1 MCREKTEFD
10 ATIATIVS
18 RQRKKCPYATSTDR
32 GQIIKLL
39 RFIMTQIDTTV
50 ELLSLA
56 EIMESVGCPI
66 LSVAP
71 AFSAEEYPS
80 KEDSNKPEITGKNF
94 SYVTKGGKPIPIQ
107 HQQYRHR
114 DPTPTEKARWFA
126 HTQNRG
132 VLLRGKVIIIDLDL
146 IRFVSQEDCDRAL
159 SVIISAIPDCIV
171 ENSIGGGYHI
181 PVICDSLPDFKNF
194 KIEGT
199 GHIGEIIK
207 EGNPGCCVTS
217 PSAGYKIIKT
227 GSIPTISSVA
237 DLGILP
243 FKKIS
248 IEPAI
253 VPTVQ
258 KADLTVEMGEGIPS
272 LVNLMSKNSKTP
284 SGDRSASLV
293 IFAKEASGW
302 VNFCTAHN
310 LGFVGSAESLTEQFA
325 IELEVDLDRLARI
338 LNGVDLAQCQ
348 PAIYAATKGDE
359 AAVLRHYSQATGKI
373 EKQNQYELAGMNN
386 DRIPAVLTKLGD
398 WRLPDHSAFASYI
411 VAKFGDSIGK
421 WNDDIY
427 VRSSKTGL
435 MTKHYTGLYGSGENL
450 RLMITEQTR
459 LTTIGDMS
467 GEFSNPWLVGCES
480 CLVARVR
487 SFKPCDDKNLLPL
500 KNGVLNISEGIL
512 YSYNDL
518 AAKGQYFVWQSYA
531 NFNPS
536 EKCPNFTKWVD
547 ESIKDSE
554 KALLKAVM
562 FASLTGRF
570 DLKFCVELV
579 GKRDTGK
586 SVLVRVMTA
595 LFGGNDSGTV
605 FSVDVKKLLNPDA
618 RHATSNIVG
627 KKLVLIPDTKGYVGS
642 SDVFKQIT
650 SGGDLL
656 ESERKNKD
664 SANFVFEGILW
675 ITGND
680 SIRFADDDDAT
691 RSRRLQIRFTV
702 SIPVENQVSL
712 LDFRSSGMVG
722 KFADELDGILNWVL
736 SAQDTAKDIILE
748 AKKEASR
755 SADLAKEDNYLV
767 LWLEECAALIEGEY
781 TQLGEP
787 QTAIKGDMPISLYG
801 SYRAYCERV
810 GAKAKGMNAFKKEL
824 LDTCNHYQNKV
835 EVIDKRKN
843 NKSVI
848 VGMVLIRTQNG
859 AVIPSVIE
867 KGTTWNGKPLSD
879 LRDEPETDSKVASES
894 DIDSSDHVALE
905 SSFNKSDATYYE
917 NIPRDQIQVGDEV
930 TDQISR
936 RSGLKVTEISGDTI
950 KLAELVGGSPF
961 ATRTRNDCAHAK
973 RLVITF

>member
-1 MCREKTEFD
+1 
-10 ATIATIVS
+10 
-18 RQRKKCPYATSTDR
+18 
-32 GQIIKLL
+32 
-39 RFIMTQIDTTV
+39 MTQLDTTV
-50 ELLSLA
+50 ELLTLA
-56 EIMESVGCPI
+56 EIMGSVGCPI
-66 LSVAP
+66 LPVAP
-71 AFSAEEYPS
+71 EFSAEEYPS
-80 KEDSNKPEITGKNF
+80 KTNPNDPEFTGKVF
-94 SYVTKGGKPIPIQ
+94 GYMTKGGKPILIK
-107 HQQYRHR
+107 HQQYISRN
-114 DPTPTEKARWFA
+114 PTPTEQARWFA
-126 HTQNRG
+126 YTLNKG
-132 VLLRGKVIIIDLDL
+132 VLLRGKFIIIDLD
-146 IRFVSQEDCDRAL
+146 RKNFKSQEACDRVLAI
-159 SVIISAIPDCIV
+159 IISAIPNCIV
-171 ENSIGGGYHI
+171 EKTINGGYHI
-181 PVICDSLPDFKNF
+181 PAICESLPDFKNF

-217 PSAGYKIIKT
+217 PSVGYEIIKT

-237 DLGILP
+237 DLGILS

-258 KADLTVEMGEGIPS
+258 KADSKLEMFEGIPS
-272 LVNLMSKNSKTP
+272 LANLMSKNSKTP
-284 SGDRSASLV
+284 TDDRSASLV
-293 IFAKEASGW
+293 IFAKECNGW
-302 VNFCTAHN
+302 FNFCTAHG
-310 LGFVGSAESLTEQFA
+310 LGFVGSVESLIEQFA

-386 DRIPAVLTKLGD
+386 DRIPVIISKSGVAS
-398 WRLPDHSAFASYI
+398 LPDHAAFASYI
-411 VAKFGDSIGK
+411 VAKFGDSLGK

-435 MTKHYTGLYGSGENL
+435 MSKHYTGLYGSGENL
-450 RLMITEQTR
+450 RLMITNQTR

-480 CLVARVR
+480 CLVARAKG
-487 SFKPCDDKNLLPL
+487 FEPCDDRNLLPL
-500 KNGVLNISEGIL
+500 KNGVLNVSEGVL
-512 YSYNDL
+512 HTYDEL
-518 AAKGQYFVWQSYA
+518 ALEGKYFVWQSYA
-531 NFNPS
+531 SFNPS
-536 EKCPNFTKWVD
+536 AQCPNFTKWVD
-547 ESIKDSE
+547 ESILDSE

-562 FASLTGRF
+562 FATLTGRF

-642 SDVFKQIT
+642 SDVFKQIS

-656 ESERKNKD
+656 ESERKNKA
-664 SANFVFEGILW
+664 STNFVFTGILW

-691 RSRRLQIRFTV
+691 RSRRLQIHFLK
-702 SIPVENQVSL
+702 SIQVEQQVSL

-736 SAQDTAKDIILE
+736 SDQDTAKDIILE

-787 QTAIKGDMPISLYG
+787 QNTMKGAAPTSLYG
-801 SYRAYCERV
+801 SYREYCERV
-810 GAKAKGMNAFKKEL
+810 GAKAKGMNAFKKEI
-824 LDTCNHYQNKV
+824 LDTCNHYQDAVKV
-835 EVIDKRKN
+835 FDKRKD

-848 VGMVLIRTQNG
+848 FGLTLIQDQYGKINPL
-859 AVIPSVIE
+859 AME
-867 KGTTWNGKPLSD
+867 KGTTWNGKPLSES
-879 LRDEPETDSKVASES
+879 RDEPETDSKVASES
-894 DIDSSDHVALE
+894 PIDNSDHVALE

-917 NIPRDQIQVGDEV
+917 NISRDQIQVGDEV
-930 TDQISR
+930 TDQISK
-936 RSGLKVTEISGDTI
+936 RSGLKVIEVSGDII

-961 ATRTRNDCAHAK
+961 AARHRSDCAYAK
-973 RLVITF
+973 RLVRPF